1 MSRRSER
8 APCPFDARERDLI
21 RREFGVHFGQPSHL
35 ADGMLLRTWRSGPE
49 KNQPKLPPA
58 VRSMMARGL
67 VEVRHGPR
75 GFRAYFTEAGLA
87 AVRVLLLSPRL
98 MDPVAFG
105 HLHQEVGFSEGAEP
119 AGRLRRRCPRV
130 DLG

>member
-1 MSRRSER
+1 MSRRNER

-49 KNQPKLPPA
+49 KNRPKLPPA

-67 VEVRHGPR
+67 LQVRDGPR
-75 GFRAYFTEAGLA
+75 GFRAYFTEAGIA

-98 MDPVAFG
+98 MDPTAFA
-105 HLHQEVGFSEGAEP
+105 HLRREVGLSEGVEP
-119 AGRLRRRCPRV
+119 PA
-130 DLG
+130 DL